1 MLPRTATSP
10 ASSIFPLAYEQG
22 GQLKEPIVVW
32 GGGAIG
38 GTLAAYWARAGIP
51 VLLVDIVR
59 EHVEACRTTGLCIE
73 GPVEN
78 FTQIV
83 PAATPYELDGVY
95 STIVLAVKAH
105 ATESALAGLLPH
117 LAPDGCILSAQNGLN
132 EIVIARHASE
142 DRTVGCFVNFGA
154 DWLGPGRI
162 LFGNR
167 GAVVVGEIAGGV
179 RPRTIEIHRWLQQ
192 FEPEAVL
199 TDNIWGFLWGKL
211 GYGAMLFATALT
223 NDSMTGNFSDPARF
237 AVFDRLGREVMAVA
251 RARNVKPVGFN
262 GFDPAAFVAE
272 APKSA
277 SRASIAALAEF
288 NRHSAKTHTGI
299 WRDLAVRKRKTEID
313 PQLGIIVEL
322 GREVGVDTPVL
333 GALVALI
340 HDVEDG
346 RRPMSFDSMQVL
358 IDACA

>member
-1 MLPRTATSP
+1 MN
-10 ASSIFPLAYEQG
+10 
-22 GQLKEPIVVW
+22 EPIVVW

-51 VLLVDIVR
+51 VLLVDIVG
-59 EHVEACRTTGLCIE
+59 EHVEACRATGLRIE

-83 PAATPYELDGVY
+83 PAAMPDEVDGAY
-95 STIVLAVKAH
+95 TRIVLAVKAH
-105 ATESALAGLLPH
+105 ATEPALAGLLPH

-132 EIVIARHASE
+132 EIVIARHAGE
-142 DRTVGCFVNFGA
+142 DQTVGCFVNFGA

-167 GAVVVGEIAGGV
+167 GAVVVGEIAGTV
-179 RPRTIEIHRWLQQ
+179 RPRTLELHRLLQV

-199 TDNIWGFLWGKL
+199 TENIWGFLWGKL

-223 NDSMTGNFSDPARF
+223 NDSMADNFSDQARF

-262 GFDPAAFVAE
+262 GFDPAAFMAE
-272 APKSA
+272 APESA

-288 NRHSAKTHTGI
+288 NRDSAKTHTGI
-299 WRDLAVRKRKTEID
+299 WRDLVVRKRRTEID
-313 PQLGIIVEL
+313 PQLGIIVQL
-322 GREVGVDTPVL
+322 GREAGVDTPVL
-333 GALVALI
+333 RTLVQMI
-340 HDVEDG
+340 HDIEDG
-346 RRPMSFDSMQVL
+346 RRPMCFETMQVL